1 MRRASLQEPPGT
13 VRGFLDM
20 IRSPA
25 DSASVPSMS
34 LYEVNIAMVSWET
47 KKGKNIGQWTCADIH
62 IQIGG
67 RCRMIRKTSG
77 KSSVFLFTVILSL
90 TFHSFPAQAGQWI
103 QEDGG
108 DWYYEMENEGTGDV
122 LVREDSGQ
130 DTRETAVLKGWNQI
144 DGRWY
149 CLDAQTGVWIP
160 RPVLTAEA
168 ASYLLDNKLKD
179 LGLYQDEEE
188 ELEFKV
194 DYEDGSQLILSVG
207 YEEKPGLFHRLNSYE
222 IDRKK
227 GTAEPVVGKE
237 SISLW

>member
-1 MRRASLQEPPGT
+1 
-13 VRGFLDM
+13 
-20 IRSPA
+20 
-25 DSASVPSMS
+25 MS
-34 LYEVNIAMVSWET
+34 LYEVNIAMVSWKT
-47 KKGKNIGQWTCADIH
+47 KTGKRYGTMDMRPQTYP
-62 IQIGG
+62 IGG
-67 RCRMIRKTSG
+67 RCRMIRKASG
-77 KSSVFLFTVILSL
+77 KFSVFLFTAILSL
-90 TFHSFPAQAGQWI
+90 AFHSFPAQAGQWI

-108 DWYYEMENEGTGDV
+108 DWYYKVENEGTGDAS
-122 LVREDSGQ
+122 VREGGGQ

-168 ASYLLDNKLKD
+168 ASHLLDNKLKD
-179 LGLYQDEEE
+179 LGLYRDEEE

-194 DYEDGSQLILSVG
+194 DYEDGIQLILSVG

-227 GTAEPVVGKE
+227 GSAEPAVGKE
-237 SISLW
+237 TISLW

>member
-1 MRRASLQEPPGT
+1 
-13 VRGFLDM
+13 
-20 IRSPA
+20 
-25 DSASVPSMS
+25 
-34 LYEVNIAMVSWET
+34 
-47 KKGKNIGQWTCADIH
+47 
-62 IQIGG
+62 
-67 RCRMIRKTSG
+67 MIRKTSG

-90 TFHSFPAQAGQWI
+90 TVHSVPAQAGQWI

>member
-1 MRRASLQEPPGT
+1 
-13 VRGFLDM
+13 
-20 IRSPA
+20 
-25 DSASVPSMS
+25 
-34 LYEVNIAMVSWET
+34 
-47 KKGKNIGQWTCADIH
+47 
-62 IQIGG
+62 
-67 RCRMIRKTSG
+67 MIRKASG
-77 KSSVFLFTVILSL
+77 KFSVFLFTAILSL
-90 TFHSFPAQAGQWI
+90 AFHSFPAQAGQWI

-108 DWYYEMENEGTGDV
+108 DWYYKVENEGTGDAS
-122 LVREDSGQ
+122 VREGGGQ

-168 ASYLLDNKLKD
+168 ASHLLDNKLKD

-188 ELEFKV
+188 ELELKV
-194 DYEDGSQLILSVG
+194 DYEDGIQLILSVG

-227 GTAEPVVGKE
+227 GSAEPAVGKE
-237 SISLW
+237 TISLW

>member
-1 MRRASLQEPPGT
+1 
-13 VRGFLDM
+13 
-20 IRSPA
+20 
-25 DSASVPSMS
+25 
-34 LYEVNIAMVSWET
+34 
-47 KKGKNIGQWTCADIH
+47 
-62 IQIGG
+62 
-67 RCRMIRKTSG
+67 
-77 KSSVFLFTVILSL
+77 
-90 TFHSFPAQAGQWI
+90 
-103 QEDGG
+103 
-108 DWYYEMENEGTGDV
+108 MENEGTGDV

-207 YEEKPGLFHRLNSYE
+207 YEENQDCSTGLIPMKLTGKREPQNLWWARRVFHCGNIIWLYGGYDLEEPLEVLLQEGKWKLSGQVMRMIKRPCLGMRLTVRAAS
-222 IDRKK
+222 
-227 GTAEPVVGKE
+227 
-237 SISLW
+237 

>member
-1 MRRASLQEPPGT
+1 
-13 VRGFLDM
+13 
-20 IRSPA
+20 
-25 DSASVPSMS
+25 MS
-34 LYEVNIAMVSWET
+34 LYEVNIAMVSWKT
-47 KKGKNIGQWTCADIH
+47 KTGKRYGTMDMRPQTYP
-62 IQIGG
+62 IGG
-67 RCRMIRKTSG
+67 RCRMIRKASG
-77 KSSVFLFTVILSL
+77 KFSVFLFTAILSL
-90 TFHSFPAQAGQWI
+90 AFHSFPAQAGQWI

-108 DWYYEMENEGTGDV
+108 DWYYKVENEGTGDAS
-122 LVREDSGQ
+122 VREGGGQ

-149 CLDAQTGVWIP
+149 CLDAQPGVWIP

-168 ASYLLDNKLKD
+168 ASHLLDNKLKD

-194 DYEDGSQLILSVG
+194 DYEDGIQLILSVG

-227 GTAEPVVGKE
+227 GSAEPAVGKE
-237 SISLW
+237 TISLW

>member
-25 DSASVPSMS
+25 DSAFVPSMS

-47 KKGKNIGQWTCADIH
+47 KTGKRYGTMDSETRSH
-62 IQIGG
+62 G
-67 RCRMIRKTSG
+67 R
-77 KSSVFLFTVILSL
+77 
-90 TFHSFPAQAGQWI
+90 
-103 QEDGG
+103 
-108 DWYYEMENEGTGDV
+108 
-122 LVREDSGQ
+122 
-130 DTRETAVLKGWNQI
+130 
-144 DGRWY
+144 
-149 CLDAQTGVWIP
+149 
-160 RPVLTAEA
+160 
-168 ASYLLDNKLKD
+168 
-179 LGLYQDEEE
+179 
-188 ELEFKV
+188 
-194 DYEDGSQLILSVG
+194 GSQLILSVG